1 MQPTIEAFLD
11 PATST
16 ISYIVFDEP
25 GGTCAI
31 IDPVLDYDCR
41 SGRTSAM
48 SLEKLLAFVKSQ
60 RLTVEWILETHV
72 HADHLSSAYDLKS
85 RVGGKTGVGR
95 DIPHVQRIF
104 KEIFNL
110 GPDFIPDGR
119 HFDALLGDG
128 ETFSVGN
135 LTAKAIS
142 TPGHTPADLS
152 YQFGDAIFVGD
163 TLFMPDLG
171 TARADFP
178 GGRCAAIIP
187 IDSQAAQAA
196 ARNKIVHVP
205 RLPASK
211 PPALLGNNCRRATRA
226 QHPRA
231 GRYIRRGVCGHAGS
245 SRRYARYA
253 CPVVSIRPGERAG
266 GRNTAKRR
274 EWSFVSEN
282 TFKPDLTLTRS
293 RLFEYVDS
301 RPSARLLNQGVTCG
315 LMVRPYH
322 LLTRLPLHFG

>member
-1 MQPTIEAFLD
+1 MQPNIEAFFD

-31 IDPVLDYDCR
+31 IDPVLDYNHR

-48 SLEKLLAFVKSQ
+48 SLEKLLVFVKSQ

-72 HADHLSSAYDLKS
+72 HADHLSSACDLKS

-95 DIPHVQRIF
+95 EIPQVQRIF
-104 KEIFNL
+104 KGIFNL

-119 HFDALLGDG
+119 HFDALFGDD
-128 ETFSVGN
+128 ETFSVGK

-152 YQFGDAIFVGD
+152 YQFGNAIFVGD

-178 GGRCAAIIP
+178 GGDARRLFHSIHKLLGQSPETRLFMCHDYPPPNRQPCWETTVAE
-187 IDSQAAQAA
+187 QR
-196 ARNKIVHVP
+196 ARNIHVREGISEEEFVAMREARDATLDMP
-205 RLPASK
+205 I
-211 PPALLGNNCRRATRA
+211 LLFPSVQVNV
-226 QHPRA
+226 RA
-231 GRYIRRGVCGHAGS
+231 GEMPPREENGVS
-245 SRRYARYA
+245 YLRI
-253 CPVVSIRPGERAG
+253 P
-266 GRNTAKRR
+266 
-274 EWSFVSEN
+274 
-282 TFKPDLTLTRS
+282 
-293 RLFEYVDS
+293 
-301 RPSARLLNQGVTCG
+301 LN
-315 LMVRPYH
+315 LI
-322 LLTRLPLHFG
+322 

>member
-31 IDPVLDYDCR
+31 IDPVLDYNHR

-85 RVGGKTGVGR
+85 RVGGKTAVGC

-178 GGRCAAIIP
+178 GG
-187 IDSQAAQAA
+187 D
-196 ARNKIVHVP
+196 ARRLFQSIHKLLRQPPETRLFMCHDYPPPNRQPCWETTVAEQRAHNIHVRDGISEEEFVAMREARDATLDMP
-205 RLPASK
+205 V
-211 PPALLGNNCRRATRA
+211 LLFPSVQVNV
-226 QHPRA
+226 RA
-231 GRYIRRGVCGHAGS
+231 GEMPPREENGVS
-245 SRRYARYA
+245 YLKI
-253 CPVVSIRPGERAG
+253 P
-266 GRNTAKRR
+266 
-274 EWSFVSEN
+274 
-282 TFKPDLTLTRS
+282 
-293 RLFEYVDS
+293 
-301 RPSARLLNQGVTCG
+301 LN
-315 LMVRPYH
+315 LI
-322 LLTRLPLHFG
+322 